1 MARWHGLQISARAMH
16 CCIAAAW
23 RPDPELSWAKTGP
36 QALDTKDNI
45 IIIIIIIKEVRP
57 NLVYT
62 FGGWA
67 CF

>member
-36 QALDTKDNI
+36 QALDTNI
-45 IIIIIIIKEVRP
+45 IIY
-57 NLVYT
+57 NYNYYYL
-62 FGGWA
+62 
-67 CF
+67 